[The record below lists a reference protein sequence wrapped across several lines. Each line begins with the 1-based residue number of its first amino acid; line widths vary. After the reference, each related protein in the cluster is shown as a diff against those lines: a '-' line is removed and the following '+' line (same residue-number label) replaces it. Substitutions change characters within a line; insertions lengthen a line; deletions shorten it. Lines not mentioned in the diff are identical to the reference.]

1 MIIGVT
7 VPARRGTVTVRERT
21 ASTVPVSRM
30 APVEGDAMADA
41 GGGVLD
47 VSAARHDVT
56 ITAMARHPHPQGSER
71 RTTLQFMVG
80 LDL

>member
-7 VPARRGTVTVRERT
+7 VPASRGTVTVRERT
-21 ASTVPVSRM
+21 ASTVPVKRM
-30 APVEGDAMADA
+30 APAEGDTAAAA
-41 GGGVLD
+41 GGGALD
-47 VSAARHDVT
+47 VSAPRHDAT